1 MASDVNTKDEETKSM
16 IIFVNGILPQD
27 LATFV
32 KSNDITM
39 DSFTVKMEIDDQTI
53 TSEYVINKQ
62 ASFEELWYDFSYLQN
77 ALLKDG
83 QASFA
88 KSKEKSTLV
97 KN

>member
-62 ASFEELWYDFSYLQN
+62 ASF
-77 ALLKDG
+77 
-83 QASFA
+83 A